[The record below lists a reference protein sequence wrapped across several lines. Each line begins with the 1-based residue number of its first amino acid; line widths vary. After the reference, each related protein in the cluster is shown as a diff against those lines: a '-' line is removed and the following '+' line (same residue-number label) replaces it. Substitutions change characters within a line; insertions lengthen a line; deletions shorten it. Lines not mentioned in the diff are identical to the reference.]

1 MSEITNNGG
10 FDELNHQTQIPQ
22 ENAFNFLRL
31 VCCFVVIYEHCVVLS
46 GASLPCVNLRGIA
59 VNVFFILSGFWVTL
73 SYLKSSSIKKY
84 AFKRFRKIFPEYWT
98 VVILCAVLLS
108 FFSTLSFSDYFSNSG
123 FYKYLLANILTLNF
137 IHPTLPG
144 IFENMALGGSVN
156 GSLWTIKVELGFYIV
171 LPLLGWILK
180 KILDNKVVSTGST
193 TTSGGGKCIVLI
205 LILYVLSV
213 LYEVLMPEI
222 CKRTHLPSSL
232 SNQFPAFLSY
242 FLSGMIFALFGG
254 KLFSKLNLLFV
265 PCAAIFVILN
275 IFKIPFVSPLFSPFC
290 LCVIVMFLG
299 LNLKIFANINRKP
312 DYSYA
317 LYLVHYPL
325 VMIFTLLGVFTQRP
339 VFAIFT
345 VLGTSFL
352 CAYLMERIFNGGAR

>member
-1 MSEITNNGG
+1 
-10 FDELNHQTQIPQ
+10 
-22 ENAFNFLRL
+22 
-31 VCCFVVIYEHCVVLS
+31 
-46 GASLPCVNLRGIA
+46 
-59 VNVFFILSGFWVTL
+59 
-73 SYLKSSSIKKY
+73 
-84 AFKRFRKIFPEYWT
+84 
-98 VVILCAVLLS
+98 
-108 FFSTLSFSDYFSNSG
+108 
-123 FYKYLLANILTLNF
+123 
-137 IHPTLPG
+137 
-144 IFENMALGGSVN
+144 
-156 GSLWTIKVELGFYIV
+156 
-171 LPLLGWILK
+171 
-180 KILDNKVVSTGST
+180 
-193 TTSGGGKCIVLI
+193 
-205 LILYVLSV
+205 
-213 LYEVLMPEI
+213 MPEI

-265 PCAAIFVILN
+265 PCAVFFVILN

-339 VFAIFT
+339 VFAIFAVT
-345 VLGTSFL
+345 GTSFL